1 VKRSNI
7 LRASRKRIGYVSDT
21 TGTRISIAGGKPF
34 FASVSFPSI
43 SDSLETGG
51 FNIATSLT
59 AVWPIGRAAKP
70 VKGAVLK
77 LEDENVTFRIEH
89 SVSNIGDPV
98 NPSITV
104 QALRD

>member
-1 VKRSNI
+1 MKRSTI
-7 LRASRKRIGYVSDT
+7 LRASRKRIGYVSDA
-21 TGTRISIAGGKPF
+21 TGTRISIAGGKTF

>member
-1 VKRSNI
+1 VKRSTI
-7 LRASRKRIGYVSDT
+7 LRASKKRIAFVADVK
-21 TGTRISIAGGKPF
+21 GTRIAINGGKPF
-34 FASVSFPSI
+34 MASVSFPSI
-43 SDSLETGG
+43 SNSLETGG

-59 AVWPIGRAAKP
+59 AVWPTGRAAKP

-77 LEDENVTFRIEH
+77 LVDENVTFRVEH
-89 SVSNIGDPV
+89 SVSNVGDPV

>member
-1 VKRSNI
+1 MKRSTI
-7 LRASRKRIGYVSDT
+7 LRASKKRIAFVADVQ
-21 TGTRISIAGGKPF
+21 GTRISINGGKPF
-34 FASVSFPSI
+34 MASVSFPSI

-59 AVWPIGRAAKP
+59 AVWPTGRAAKP
-70 VKGAVLK
+70 SKGAVLK
-77 LEDENVTFRIEH
+77 LVDENVTFRVEH
-89 SVSNIGDPV
+89 SVSNVGDPV

>member
-1 VKRSNI
+1 VKRSTI
-7 LRASRKRIGYVSDT
+7 LRASRKRIGYVSDA
-21 TGTRISIAGGKPF
+21 TGTRISINGGKPF

-43 SDSLETGG
+43 ADSLEVGG
-51 FNIATSLT
+51 FNIATSVSAT
-59 AVWPIGRAAKP
+59 WPIGRADKP

-77 LEDENVTFRIEH
+77 LVDENVTFRVEH
-89 SVSNIGDPV
+89 SVSNVGDPV